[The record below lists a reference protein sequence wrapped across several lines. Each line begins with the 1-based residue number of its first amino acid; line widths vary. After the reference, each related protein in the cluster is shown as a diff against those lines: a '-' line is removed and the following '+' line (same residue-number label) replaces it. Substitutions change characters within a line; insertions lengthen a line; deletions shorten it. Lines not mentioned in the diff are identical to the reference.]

1 MEDNKRSG
9 RVRVCIDITTED
21 HAIVQKFNENNV
33 QPLILS
39 RVASIAIDREVKRIR
54 KELAEREN
62 SGTD

>member
-1 MEDNKRSG
+1 MEDKRSG

-39 RVASIAIDREVKRIR
+39 RVASIAIAREIERIK
-54 KELAEREN
+54 KEMAEREN
-62 SGTD
+62 SGIE